1 MDLYWL
7 FLPSLLAGL
16 HLKEI
21 DIDANLPVVG
31 LVGAPEELLNG
42 LFKEGLPLFLCGE
55 TLSVG
60 EARDQELSE
69 RLSVAVVTMRRYC
82 PPQHPACINK
92 GRNDQNKIIK
102 GVVRILLRRMDTHTN
117 FMEPGCMASISI
129 VKPLAVRRAA

>member
-1 MDLYWL
+1 MPNICWPHLWIGVDLYWL

-69 RLSVAVVTMRRYC
+69 
-82 PPQHPACINK
+82 
-92 GRNDQNKIIK
+92 
-102 GVVRILLRRMDTHTN
+102 
-117 FMEPGCMASISI
+117 
-129 VKPLAVRRAA
+129 